1 MISYQ
6 KADKNLYHNFKHDL
20 ENLYLKTFT
29 TGISAQKIT
38 HKEAENFL
46 DSLFKVGYGV
56 FGFSEGQLISALL
69 VTPASYDKDRPD
81 NIKKLYKDDDSL
93 YIAEVLVDE
102 NYRGQGLGKKLMQEF
117 EQHLDEHINHVLLR
131 VWKENTPAV
140 ALYEKMGFE
149 ICGEITQ
156 VKTRPD
162 TKEKFTMHKNYMIK
176 SY

>member
-6 KADKNLYHNFKHDL
+6 KADKNFYHNFKHDL

-46 DSLFKVGYGV
+46 DSLFEVGNGV
-56 FGFSEGQLISALL
+56 FGFSNDKLISALL
-69 VTPASYDKDRPD
+69 AAPVSFDKDRPD
-81 NIKKLYKDDDSL
+81 NIKVLYKDQNSL

-117 EQHLDEHINHVLLR
+117 EQHLEEHINHVLLR

-140 ALYEKMGFE
+140 ALYEKMGFD
-149 ICGEITQ
+149 ICGEIIQEKRRPETQ
-156 VKTRPD
+156 
-162 TKEKFTMHKNYMIK
+162 EKFTMHKNYMIK

>member
-1 MISYQ
+1 MINYQ
-6 KADKNLYHNFKHDL
+6 KADKNLYHKFKHNL
-20 ENLYLKTFT
+20 ENLYIKTFT
-29 TGISAQKIT
+29 RGISAQHIT

-56 FGFSEGQLISALL
+56 FGFSDGELISALL
-69 VTPASYDKDRPD
+69 VTPISYDKDRPD
-81 NIKKLYKDDDSL
+81 NIKKLYKDDDSI

-102 NYRGQGLGKKLMQEF
+102 NYRGQGLGKKLMQVF
-117 EQHLDEHINHVLLR
+117 DQHLEEQINHVLLR

-140 ALYEKMGFE
+140 KLYQKMGFD

-156 VKTRPD
+156 HKRRPE
-162 TKEKFTMHKNYMIK
+162 TQEKFTMHKNYMIK

>member
-1 MISYQ
+1 MINYQ
-6 KADKNLYHNFKHDL
+6 KADKNLYHDFKHDL

-29 TGISAQKIT
+29 KGISAQQIT

-56 FGFSEGQLISALL
+56 FGFSEGKLISALL
-69 VTPASYDKDRPD
+69 VTPASYDIDRPD
-81 NIKKLYKDDDSL
+81 NIKKLVNDDDSI
-93 YIAEVLVDE
+93 YIAEVLVDK

-140 ALYEKMGFE
+140 ALYEKMGFD

-156 VKTRPD
+156 EKRRPD
-162 TKEKFTMHKNYMIK
+162 TQEKFTMHKNYMIK